1 MKTRSIL
8 LALVLSFGAAA
19 CGSDADSSADG
30 ADRIEELT
38 EAFTSLGAP
47 EDEARCVA
55 ERLPGDTSVE
65 QVRTYV
71 EAVLESD
78 DPTAIGDAALDV
90 AVAIGE
96 AAGECT
102 S

>member
-1 MKTRSIL
+1 MKSRSIL
-8 LALVLSFGAAA
+8 LAVVVLLGAAA
-19 CGSDADSSADG
+19 CGSDADSSGDG
-30 ADRIEELT
+30 GDRVEELT
-38 EAFTSLGAP
+38 EAFASLGAP

-55 ERLPGDTSVE
+55 EGLPADTSVE
-65 QVRTYV
+65 QVRAYV

-78 DPTAIGDAALDV
+78 DPAAIGDAALEV